1 MKNNIFGNDIT
12 LHKKL
17 IHKRVLCCILS
28 VFSLIVLNV
37 ILLIFRNNI
46 GKILSLVINVLLD
59 IIGLSLITFYYDF
72 NVSNELKILK
82 LFNQKAYVEK
92 GLISE
97 ISTTTIMYN
106 KLECYIVKINNKKYY
121 TPIQSKIEFVLDRN
135 VVINTVKEIILEVS
149 YE

>member
-1 MKNNIFGNDIT
+1 
-12 LHKKL
+12 
-17 IHKRVLCCILS
+17 
-28 VFSLIVLNV
+28 
-37 ILLIFRNNI
+37 
-46 GKILSLVINVLLD
+46 VINVLLD

-121 TPIQSKIEFVLDRN
+121 TPIQSKIEFVLDKN
-135 VVINTVKEIILEVS
+135 VVISTVKEIILEVS